1 MNDLNARPAGTTRL
15 PWLQQLLVSLQ
26 HVLLMY
32 GGAVAVPL
40 IVGQAAGLS
49 RDEIAFLINADLLVA
64 GIATL
69 VQSLGIGPMGIRMP
83 VMMGASFAAV
93 SSMVVMAGMPGVGM
107 TGIFGATI
115 AVRAF

>member
-1 MNDLNARPAGTTRL
+1 MNDLNARPAGANRL

-49 RDEIAFLINADLLVA
+49 RDEIA
-64 GIATL
+64 
-69 VQSLGIGPMGIRMP
+69 MP
-83 VMMGASFAAV
+83 TCWSPASPRWCSHWASGRWV
-93 SSMVVMAGMPGVGM
+93 SAC
-107 TGIFGATI
+107 
-115 AVRAF
+115 R